1 MITDVILR
9 KRGNR
14 VHSWMSVITAGLL
27 AFHAAVGC
35 CAHHIHECRGDAR
48 HSQHAEANH
57 GLANH
62 CHHDGDGRD
71 SCPSNP
77 DDHDGPGQ
85 HHCAVR
91 CVFVSSGGSQ
101 QSQALVATAWICVP
115 LVQPDQCLLPT
126 QFTRDSVAQFSP
138 AATRSVR
145 LHLLHEL
152 FLI

>member
-1 MITDVILR
+1 
-9 KRGNR
+9 
-14 VHSWMSVITAGLL
+14 MSVITAGLL

-35 CAHHIHECRGDAR
+35 CAHHAHDCQGDAR
-48 HSQHAEANH
+48 HSQHAQLGH
-57 GLANH
+57 GLASH
-62 CHHDGDGRD
+62 CHHDHGDQHGCPTD
-71 SCPSNP
+71 SNDQDAP
-77 DDHDGPGQ
+77 DDHGCDG
-85 HHCAVR
+85 VR
-91 CVFVSSGGSQ
+91 CVFLSSGGSQ
-101 QSQALVATAWICVP
+101 QVQALVATAWIFAP